1 MKKAN
6 KRWLWFMLMLPVAC
20 GALAAGWL
28 AYYAY
33 SPLETAQTPLQFSL
47 KAGSS
52 LKSAAQQMANAGVLD
67 APTRFVVLARL
78 MGEAGNIKAGNYE
91 VEKPI
96 TPLKLLRKITEG
108 DYTQDVITLVEG
120 WTFQQMRKAL
130 DEHSA
135 IRHDT
140 GGLDNTEILLRLDI
154 SDSSPEGWFFPDTYH
169 FSRGGS
175 DFAILRRAHRLM
187 RATLADQWERRTPG
201 LPLATPYE
209 ALILASIIEK
219 ETGQPSERRLIAAVF
234 ANRLRAG
241 MKLQTDPSVIYGLG
255 QNFDG
260 NLRKRDLLTDTPYNT
275 YTRVGLPPTPIALP
289 GLASLSAALN
299 PAQSDA
305 LYFVSRGDGTSHF
318 SRTLGEHDRAV
329 TRYQKSGRR

>member
-1 MKKAN
+1 MKKAT
-6 KRWLWFMLMLPVAC
+6 KRWLWLLLMLPLVC

-28 AYYAY
+28 VYYAY
-33 SPLETAQTPLQFSL
+33 SPLQPAQTPLQFSL

-67 APTRFVVLARL
+67 DPMHFVVLARL
-78 MGEAGNIKAGNYE
+78 MGEASNIKAGNYE

-108 DYTQDVITLVEG
+108 DYTQDVIRLVEG

-130 DEHSA
+130 DDHPA
-135 IRHDT
+135 IRHDIS
-140 GGLDNTEILLRLDI
+140 GLGDAEILLRLDI
-154 SDSSPEGWFFPDTYH
+154 AHSSPEGWFFPDTYH
-169 FSRGGS
+169 FSRGSS
-175 DFAILRRAHRLM
+175 DLAILRRAHRLM
-187 RATLADQWERRTPG
+187 QATLADQWERRAAG

-219 ETGQPSERRLIAAVF
+219 ETGQAAERRLIAAVF
-234 ANRLRAG
+234 VNRLRMG

-255 QNFDG
+255 ENYGG
-260 NLRKRDLLTDTPYNT
+260 NLRKRDLLADTPYNT
-275 YTRVGLPPTPIALP
+275 YLRAGLPPTPIALP
-289 GLASLSAALN
+289 GLASLNAALN

-318 SRTLGEHDRAV
+318 SRTLSEHDRAV
-329 TRYQKSGRR
+329 TKYQKAGRR

>member
-1 MKKAN
+1 
-6 KRWLWFMLMLPVAC
+6 MLPLVC
-20 GALAAGWL
+20 SMVAAGWL

-33 SPLETAQTPLQFSL
+33 SPLQPTQTPLQFSL

-52 LKSAAQQMANAGVLD
+52 LKSAAQQMSNAGVLD
-67 APTRFVVLARL
+67 DPTHFVVLARL
-78 MGEAGNIKAGNYE
+78 MGQSGNIKAGNYE

-108 DYTQDVITLVEG
+108 DYTQDVIRLVEG

-130 DEHSA
+130 DDHPA

-140 GGLDNTEILLRLDI
+140 TGLGIAEILLRLDI
-154 SDSSPEGWFFPDTYH
+154 AHSSPEGWFFPDTYH
-169 FSRGGS
+169 FSRGSS
-175 DFAILRRAHRLM
+175 DLAILRRAHRLM

-201 LPLATPYE
+201 LPLATPYD

-219 ETGQPSERRLIAAVF
+219 ETGQAAERRLIAAVF
-234 ANRLRAG
+234 VNRLRMG

-255 QNFDG
+255 ENYGG
-260 NLRKRDLLTDTPYNT
+260 NLRKRDLLADTPYNT
-275 YTRVGLPPTPIALP
+275 YLRAGLPPTPIALP
-289 GLASLSAALN
+289 GLASLNAALN

-318 SRTLGEHDRAV
+318 SRTLSEHDRAV
-329 TRYQKSGRR
+329 TKYQKAGRR

>member
-1 MKKAN
+1 MKKAT
-6 KRWLWFMLMLPVAC
+6 KRWLWFLVMLPLACSAVAV
-20 GALAAGWL
+20 GWL

-33 SPLETAQTPLQFSL
+33 RPLQPAQTPLQFSL

-67 APTRFVVLARL
+67 DPAQFVMLARL

-96 TPLKLLRKITEG
+96 TPLRLLRKITEG
-108 DYTQDVITLVEG
+108 DYTEDVITVVEG

-130 DEHSA
+130 DEHAA

-140 GGLDNTEILLRLDI
+140 DGLSNAEIVLRLDI
-154 SDSSPEGWFFPDTYH
+154 PDTSPEGWFFPDTYH
-169 FSRGGS
+169 FSRGSS
-175 DFAILRRAHRLM
+175 DLAILRRAHRLM

-219 ETGQPSERRLIAAVF
+219 ETGQAPERRLIAAVF
-234 ANRLRAG
+234 VNRLRMG
-241 MKLQTDPSVIYGLG
+241 MRLQTDPSVIYGLG

-260 NLRKRDLLTDTPYNT
+260 NLRKRDLLADTPYNT
-275 YTRVGLPPTPIALP
+275 YIRAGLPPTPIALP
-289 GLASLSAALN
+289 GLASLNAALN

-329 TRYQKSGRR
+329 TKYQKPGRR

>member
-1 MKKAN
+1 
-6 KRWLWFMLMLPVAC
+6 
-20 GALAAGWL
+20 
-28 AYYAY
+28 
-33 SPLETAQTPLQFSL
+33 LQFSL

-130 DEHSA
+130 DEHPA

>member
-1 MKKAN
+1 MKRAT
-6 KRWLWFMLMLPVAC
+6 KRWLGLLVMLPIAC
-20 GALAAGWL
+20 GAIAAGWL

-33 SPLETAQTPLQFSL
+33 SPLQPAQTPLQFSL

-67 APTRFVVLARL
+67 DPMHFVVLARL
-78 MGEAGNIKAGNYE
+78 MGQAGNIKAGNYE

-130 DEHSA
+130 DEHPA
-135 IRHDT
+135 VRHDT
-140 GGLDNTEILLRLDI
+140 GGLDNAEILLRLDI
-154 SDSSPEGWFFPDTYH
+154 AQSSPEGWFFPDTYH
-169 FSRGGS
+169 FSRGSS
-175 DFAILRRAHRLM
+175 DLAILRRAHRLM
-187 RATLADQWERRTPG
+187 QATLADQWERRTPG

-219 ETGQPSERRLIAAVF
+219 ETGQAAERRLIAAVF
-234 ANRLRAG
+234 VNRLRMG

-255 QNFDG
+255 QNYGG
-260 NLRKRDLLTDTPYNT
+260 NLRKRDLLADTPYNT
-275 YTRVGLPPTPIALP
+275 YLRAGLPPTPIALP
-289 GLASLSAALN
+289 GLASLNAALN

-318 SRTLGEHDRAV
+318 SRTLSEHDRAV
-329 TRYQKSGRR
+329 TKYQKAGRH